1 MRRALGDFGIPIA
14 IILVVAFDLLIKD
27 SWSQKLEVP
36 DGINPT
42 DSTKRGWFINPLGI
56 HVSSRE
62 RQKDTQ
68 TDKQGLTDREAERQT
83 KREAEI
89 DRQNEKQRETDRQK
103 EKLRENLRE
112 TDRKISRE
120 RQT

>member
-68 TDKQGLTDREAERQT
+68 TDW
-83 KREAEI
+83 EI
-89 DRQNEKQRETDRQK
+89 DRNRVKETKTER
-103 EKLRENLRE
+103 
-112 TDRKISRE
+112 DRKTH
-120 RQT
+120 RQTGRLIGTERKRDR